1 MANSMVYRL
10 VLDDHGLVQYD
21 LVFHSSDIMDVTD
34 DLKNFDVFF
43 LAALYDDVINS
54 VVISRK
60 FLEPVNIDNNYHD
73 LDIGSLMASS
83 CKYCDIQPFN
93 HPLGYVCG
101 TLDYGLELYF
111 SSTSSPVAY
120 SDAHW
125 ARCQTS
131 RRSTLGYCVFVG
143 NNLLSWSSVAFSETI
158 GRRVVGAVEGIGAVS
173 ALGARS
179 HVQESDS
186 DSPFTLIKEGGH
198 QTKGEESLEIKNKE
212 IIFSLGLKEGS
223 NIRRNARSSLSTQGK
238 SPYKGLARAVE
249 KEVGHRT
256 MDQFIQ
262 QDPFGLQPDYL
273 DQLPKR
279 QYTLS
284 RSNTEV
290 EYRGIANAVVETS
303 SLHNLLRE
311 FHALF

>member
-1 MANSMVYRL
+1 
-10 VLDDHGLVQYD
+10 
-21 LVFHSSDIMDVTD
+21 
-34 DLKNFDVFF
+34 
-43 LAALYDDVINS
+43 
-54 VVISRK
+54 
-60 FLEPVNIDNNYHD
+60 
-73 LDIGSLMASS
+73 
-83 CKYCDIQPFN
+83 
-93 HPLGYVCG
+93 YVCG

-158 GRRVVGAVEGIGAVS
+158 GRRVVGLEKGLTAVEGIGAVS

-198 QTKGEESLEIKNKE
+198 QTKGEVIREDGALSSALWLFACDKERVDAKFRIDWESLEIKNKE
-212 IIFSLGLKEGS
+212 IIFSL
-223 NIRRNARSSLSTQGK
+223 
-238 SPYKGLARAVE
+238 VE
-249 KEVGHRT
+249 EEVGHRT

-284 RSNTEV
+284 RSNAEA
-290 EYRGIANAVVETS
+290 EYRGVANAVVETS

-311 FHALF
+311 FHALL